1 MINKFRF
8 KKCALIALLCALAS
22 ICCLALCS
30 CGEGE
35 SVKKYDYLVTFDY
48 NTGKTES
55 NCKNQYLGVLE
66 GSLVGIQPGDNE
78 NFRKGEVPGYYL
90 EGWYIAKTDADGN
103 VIKNEETGRAV
114 LDTKWDFAS
123 MRVNGNMTLYANFV
137 RTAIM
142 RYIDAD
148 LYDAADPL
156 NEAAILDSNPEMPG
170 TVLKKP
176 TVLAPEKDGYTL
188 FGYYS
193 DAECTIDFTWPCT
206 VATDD
211 ITVFVKFIEGN
222 WNIVDSEEA
231 LIKAL
236 AKGGNIYL
244 TKDLDFSS
252 AEWVYGDYNAEFNG
266 NGHKISGITLKRV
279 CDRRNFGAGIF
290 GELGQNAYVH
300 DLVIENATIEFKV
313 AFSSG
318 EFKAGFFAYSAK
330 EGARVSNVTVDGTL
344 YYDYGSNV
352 TSSVYEWIA
361 EGSATTVNCDYT
373 GVKTEEK
380 KIGNN

>member
-22 ICCLALCS
+22 ICCFALCS

-148 LYDAADPL
+148 LYD
-156 NEAAILDSNPEMPG
+156 
-170 TVLKKP
+170 
-176 TVLAPEKDGYTL
+176 
-188 FGYYS
+188 
-193 DAECTIDFTWPCT
+193 
-206 VATDD
+206 
-211 ITVFVKFIEGN
+211 
-222 WNIVDSEEA
+222 
-231 LIKAL
+231 
-236 AKGGNIYL
+236 
-244 TKDLDFSS
+244 S
-252 AEWVYGDYNAEFNG
+252 A
-266 NGHKISGITLKRV
+266 
-279 CDRRNFGAGIF
+279 
-290 GELGQNAYVH
+290 
-300 DLVIENATIEFKV
+300 
-313 AFSSG
+313 
-318 EFKAGFFAYSAK
+318 
-330 EGARVSNVTVDGTL
+330 
-344 YYDYGSNV
+344 
-352 TSSVYEWIA
+352 
-361 EGSATTVNCDYT
+361 
-373 GVKTEEK
+373 
-380 KIGNN
+380 